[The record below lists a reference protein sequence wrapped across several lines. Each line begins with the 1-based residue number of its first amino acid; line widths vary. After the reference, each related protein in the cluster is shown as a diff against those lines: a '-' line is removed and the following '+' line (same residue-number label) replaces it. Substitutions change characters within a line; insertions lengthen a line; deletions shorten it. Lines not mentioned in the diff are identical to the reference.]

1 VQQLK
6 GLEHLEIQIS
16 WSSCLDSDFN
26 GDMWKALDEFPNENG
41 IEELENLPLKSLRI
55 TTEVESDHM
64 LSMKPDPAVVIAW
77 QKHLENRLIGAAAVT
92 GVSAD
97 DSVPIDSQAI

>member
-1 VQQLK
+1 
-6 GLEHLEIQIS
+6 
-16 WSSCLDSDFN
+16 
-26 GDMWKALDEFPNENG
+26 MWKALDEFANENG

-97 DSVPIDSQAI
+97 DRVPIDSQAV